1 MGNEAWCD
9 VCLGTDG
16 DQLCCDG
23 CTKSFHLM
31 CLNPPAQEAPL
42 GEWFCAQCACKRRRL
57 DAGAEI
63 DVEIEKEAP
72 FPRTL
77 IKHMQATN
85 PENFCLPFR
94 FFFDGSSTPLIIV
107 EEEKGEHSLPPPL
120 AEPSPNSRVGI
131 VYGCRECSDGKIQNP
146 TNICACNFCYEPY
159 STYEAEKLLQ
169 IRVQE
174 EQLQVL
180 VKWKDLPW
188 SELSWTDAVNVPD
201 RLLAQFMLSEP
212 FKSMVHH
219 VRPRLSCVETETQVL
234 PQHGRKCH
242 YKFINGV
249 SFGVWQLL
257 DLFSREELCHFERE
271 ICEMERLRHQGFFK
285 DNTIDCTKGGRRTK
299 YFLGFRYD
307 YGSSTRKP
315 KLHDDVDSI
324 DCSRHSSWIRQVELR
339 LVEHGVLKA
348 SFVDIAVLNIYHER
362 GAGLGVHIDSKVL
375 FHRPIVSL
383 RLFSDSVLSFGCRGP
398 GMLDRQVAVPQP
410 RGSITVLGPG
420 FASDKINHCI
430 RPADINTKVPSN

>member
-1 MGNEAWCD
+1 MISIFKEMGFSHDRALRLLRQHDNNFYEAVDSLVSPESSEASPDSRSTFLHLSQDSALEGFSGGSTGSGGNCIACGVPFEKSQELRRSQMCLSCLQKTDRNEAWCD

-299 YFLGFRYD
+299 YFLG
-307 YGSSTRKP
+307 
-315 KLHDDVDSI
+315 
-324 DCSRHSSWIRQVELR
+324 
-339 LVEHGVLKA
+339 
-348 SFVDIAVLNIYHER
+348 
-362 GAGLGVHIDSKVL
+362 
-375 FHRPIVSL
+375 
-383 RLFSDSVLSFGCRGP
+383 
-398 GMLDRQVAVPQP
+398 
-410 RGSITVLGPG
+410 
-420 FASDKINHCI
+420 
-430 RPADINTKVPSN
+430 